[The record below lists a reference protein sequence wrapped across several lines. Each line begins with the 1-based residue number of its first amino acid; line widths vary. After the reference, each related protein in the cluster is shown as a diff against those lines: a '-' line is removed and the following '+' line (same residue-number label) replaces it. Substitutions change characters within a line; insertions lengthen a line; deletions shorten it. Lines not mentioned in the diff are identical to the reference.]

1 MKNIY
6 LLSCF
11 LFIGF
16 FAFFNAYG
24 TPVNN
29 LSFNG
34 TDQCMRISSHND
46 FNIGLDES
54 FTVSLWIKANSY
66 VSGQRYISKRDLN
79 IGDPGPSR
87 AGYEFW
93 SGNSASQCLAIN
105 TPKTTSANILS
116 VYSNRSISAGTWF
129 HAAMVV
135 NRSEQKIYM
144 YHNGTIVG
152 TSTATDMSQW
162 SVTNSVDVFIGAGYA
177 TGINNYMNGAVANV
191 RFYKKALS
199 SDEITADMGENDYS
213 ALSEDLKTSAVA
225 AYDFANN
232 NISGVKV
239 TDLTGRGHDGTLLNF
254 QIETANITNVALT
267 QNNKF
272 TGRSNAQDVIL
283 KANVLLGGTGMSTA
297 LNSVKINLDGTT
309 ALSDISAIKIYSTGS
324 TNLFDERTAE
334 NATLLGSFT
343 PVAGDMICNLESAN
357 LASGSNYLWITANV
371 ADNAVEGNKIDASL
385 SELTTAEETFTV
397 TNPSPEGSREI
408 LLVRKLIY
416 APGDYN
422 STNYRIPALIVAKD
436 NSLVIA
442 TDKRKYNETDLP
454 EDIDIIINRSEDG
467 GLTWSAPLTIAQGT
481 GVGAGFG
488 DAALAHTTEPN
499 GLICVFV
506 GGNGL
511 WESTVQSG
519 KKIKSYM
526 CKSSDNGKTWSEPRE
541 ITEYI
546 YGSTCSDPARQSWKA
561 SFFGSGNGL
570 LTSTGRIMFV
580 AAIREGSATSLN
592 NYVIYSDDNGET
604 WNISGKASTGGD
616 EAKVVELTDGRI
628 LMSIRHG
635 GARWYNISNDGGLTW
650 NATTSSWPEMQANAC
665 NGDIIRYTSV
675 NDGYETNRL
684 LHSVPNSTE
693 RKNVSVFVSY
703 DEGETWS
710 IKKSICPYQ
719 SVYSSLAILP
729 DGTIGAY
736 IEENPDGACS
746 LYFMNFT
753 LNWLTNGAD
762 TYMAPGTERT
772 EVPVFTPADGTKF
785 EEGSE
790 GQISIECE
798 TPNAKIYYT
807 TDGTVP
813 TTGSTLYEGVL
824 TITEGTTFKA
834 IAKADDMPQ
843 SIMVSATYSFPHYC
857 TPEGNIIRT
866 DRYLRSAS
874 FSGGIEPFS
883 SGTINT
889 ANSHSLYVDMT
900 SKILKAD
907 AGATI
912 TPSLSWTG
920 EWMHAYIFIDYNKD
934 KDFTDENETVSYSF
948 YNANLAEGGIQPGTN
963 SLGQTTYSNGNVT
976 SSNVPAFI
984 LPSDLAAGTYRM
996 RVKIDW
1002 NSLDPCGESD
1012 IIANGGTITDFTL
1025 EIPGVPDGI
1034 CGTLPNETIKISG
1047 ERDRIR
1053 FTGYTHSFAIEV
1065 FTTEGV
1071 LINKAILSGT
1081 TDIPASK
1088 GHYLVRV
1095 IDTKETSVHKVFVK

>member
-6 LLSCF
+6 LFFCF

-16 FAFFNAYG
+16 FASVSAYS

-29 LSFNG
+29 LAFNG
-34 TDQCMRISSHND
+34 SNQCMRISSHND
-46 FNIGLDES
+46 FNIGLEES

-66 VSGQRYISKRDLN
+66 VHGQRYISKRDLN

-87 AGYEFW
+87 AGYELW
-93 SGNSASQCLAIN
+93 SGNSSSQCLAIN
-105 TPKTTSANILS
+105 TPKTTSSNILS
-116 VYSNRSISAGTWF
+116 VFSNKSVNSGTWF
-129 HAAMVV
+129 HAAIVI
-135 NRSEQKIYM
+135 NRNEQKIYM
-144 YHNGTIVG
+144 YHNGSIVG
-152 TSTATDMSQW
+152 TSTATDMSEW
-162 SVTNSVDVFIGAGYA
+162 SVTNDIDVYVGAGYA
-177 TGINNYMNGAVANV
+177 TGISNYMNGAVANV

-199 SDEITADMGENDYS
+199 SDEISTDMGQNDFS
-213 ALSEDLKTSAVA
+213 ALPESLKTSAVA

-239 TDLTGRGHDGTLLNF
+239 TDLTGKGHDGTLLNF
-254 QIETANITNVALT
+254 PIETANITNVTLT
-267 QNNKF
+267 QNSKF
-272 TGRSNAQDVIL
+272 TGRGNAQDIIL
-283 KANVLLGGTGMSTA
+283 KANIQLGGTGNSTP

-309 ALSDISAIKIYSTGS
+309 DISDISTIKIYSTGS
-324 TNLFDERTAE
+324 TDRFDERTAAG
-334 NATLLGSFT
+334 ATLIGSFT
-343 PVAGDMICNLESAN
+343 PSEGDINCDLENAVLS
-357 LASGSNYLWITANV
+357 SGNNYLWITATV
-371 ADNAVEGNKIDASL
+371 SDNAIEGNNIDASF
-385 SELTTAEETFTV
+385 SALTTEKETFTV
-397 TNPSPEGSREI
+397 TNPSPTGYREI
-408 LLVRKLIY
+408 LLTRKLVY
-416 APGDYN
+416 APGDN
-422 STNYRIPALIVAKD
+422 GSTNYRIPALVVAKD

-454 EDIDIIINRSEDG
+454 QDIDIVINRSEDG
-467 GLTWSAPLTIAQGT
+467 GRTWSEPVTIAQGT
-481 GVGAGFG
+481 GVGHGFG
-488 DAALAHTTEPN
+488 DAALAHTTEEN

-506 GGNGL
+506 GGDGL

-541 ITEYI
+541 ITQYI
-546 YGSTCSDPARQSWKA
+546 YGTTCSDPSRQSWKA

-580 AAIREGSATSLN
+580 AAIREGYAQSLN
-592 NYVIYSDDNGET
+592 NYVIYSDDNGDT

-635 GARWYNISNDGGLTW
+635 GARWYNISDDGGLTW
-650 NATTSSWPEMQANAC
+650 NPTTSSWSEMQANAC

-693 RKNVSVFVSY
+693 RRNVSVFVSY

-753 LNWLTNGAD
+753 LDWLTNGAD

-790 GQISIECE
+790 GQISIECG

-807 TDGTVP
+807 TDGSVP
-813 TTGSTLYEGVL
+813 TTNSTLYERVI
-824 TITEGTTFKA
+824 TITEGTIFKA
-834 IAKADDMPQ
+834 IAKAENMPQ
-843 SIMVSATYSFPHYC
+843 SIMVTASYEFPHYC
-857 TPEGNIIRT
+857 TPEGTVTRT
-866 DRYLRSAS
+866 DRYLGSVS
-874 FSGGIEPFS
+874 FSGGIESFN

-889 ANSHSLYVDMT
+889 ASSRPLYVDMT
-900 SKILKAD
+900 SKVLKAD

-912 TPSLSWTG
+912 TPSLNWTG

-934 KDFTDENETVSYSF
+934 KDFTDENEIVSYSF
-948 YNANLAEGGIQPGTN
+948 YKENLTEGIQSGTN
-963 SLGQTTYSNGNVT
+963 SLGQTVQNNGGVST
-976 SSNVPAFI
+976 SNVPAFT
-984 LPSDLAAGTYRM
+984 LPADLAPGSYRL

-1002 NSLDPCGESD
+1002 NSLDPCGASD
-1012 IIANGGTITDFTL
+1012 IIANGGTITDFSL
-1025 EIPGVPDGI
+1025 EIPGIPDGI
-1034 CGTLPNETIKISG
+1034 CKPHSNKTIKIFG
-1047 ERDRIR
+1047 EQNKIR
-1053 FTGYTHSFAIEV
+1053 FTEYSQPLSVEI
-1065 FTTEGV
+1065 FTMEGILV
-1071 LINKAILSGT
+1071 NKTILLDTSEISAT
-1081 TDIPASK
+1081 K
-1088 GHYLVRV
+1088 GHYLIR
-1095 IDTKETSVHKVFVK
+1095 ITDTKETSVHKVFVK

>member
-1 MKNIY
+1 MRNIY

-11 LFIGF
+11 LIIGLF
-16 FAFFNAYG
+16 VSSGVYG
-24 TPVNN
+24 TPANN
-29 LSFNG
+29 LAFNG
-34 TDQCMRISSHND
+34 TNQCMRISSHSD
-46 FNIGLDES
+46 FNIGLEES

-66 VSGQRYISKRDLN
+66 VSGQRYLCKRDLN
-79 IGDPGPSR
+79 INNPGPSR

-93 SGNSASQCLAIN
+93 GGGSASQCLAIN
-105 TPKTTSANILS
+105 TPKTTTSNILS
-116 VYSNRSISAGTWF
+116 VYSNKSVSSGTWF

-144 YHNGTIVG
+144 YHNGAIVG
-152 TSTATDMSQW
+152 TSTVSDMSEW
-162 SVTNSVDVFIGAGYA
+162 SVTNSVDVFVGAGYA

-191 RFYKKALS
+191 RFYKKAFS
-199 SDEITADMGENDYS
+199 SDEINTDMGQNDFS
-213 ALSEDLKTSAVA
+213 ALPEDLKASAVA
-225 AYDFANN
+225 AYDFADS

-239 TDLTGRGHDGTLLNF
+239 TDLTGKGHDGTLLNF
-254 QIETANITNVALT
+254 PIETANITTVTLT
-267 QNNKF
+267 QNSKF
-272 TGRSNAQDVIL
+272 TGRSNTQDIIL
-283 KANVLLGGTGMSTA
+283 KANVQLGGTGNSIS
-297 LNSVKINLDGTT
+297 LNSVKINLEGTT
-309 ALSDISAIKIYSTGS
+309 NLSDISAIKIYSTGS
-324 TNLFDERTAE
+324 TNQFDERTAQ

-343 PVAGDMICNLESAN
+343 PVTGDMVCNLEEATLS
-357 LASGSNYLWITANV
+357 SGTNYLWITASI
-371 ADNAVEGNKIDASL
+371 ADNATEGNKIDASL
-385 SELTTAEETFTV
+385 SELTTDEETFTV
-397 TNPSPEGSREI
+397 TNPSPAGSREI
-408 LLVRKLIY
+408 LLTRKLVY
-416 APGDYN
+416 APGDN
-422 STNYRIPALIVAKD
+422 GSTNYRIPALIVAKD

-454 EDIDIIINRSEDG
+454 QDIDIIINRSEDG
-467 GLTWSAPLTIAQGT
+467 GRTWSAPVTIAQGT
-481 GVGAGFG
+481 GVGHGFG
-488 DAALAHTTEPN
+488 DAALARTTEEN

-506 GGNGL
+506 GGDGL

-526 CKSSDNGKTWSEPRE
+526 CKSSDNGKTWSEPKE
-541 ITEYI
+541 ITQYV

-580 AAIREGSATSLN
+580 AAIREGSAQSLN

-650 NATTSSWPEMQANAC
+650 NPTTSSWPEMQANAC

-684 LHSVPNSTE
+684 LHSVPNSTDRE
-693 RKNVSVFVSY
+693 NVSVFVSY

-753 LNWLTNGAD
+753 LDWLTNGAD
-762 TYMAPGTERT
+762 TYLAPGSERT
-772 EVPVFTPADGTKF
+772 AAPVFTPADGTKF

-790 GQISIECE
+790 GQISMECE

-807 TDGTVP
+807 TDGTIP
-813 TTGSTLYEGVL
+813 TTASTLYERSI

-834 IAKADDMPQ
+834 IAKAENMPQ
-843 SIMVSATYSFPHYC
+843 SIMVTATYSFPHYC
-857 TPEGNIIRT
+857 TPEGNITRT
-866 DRYLRSAS
+866 DRYLRNVS
-874 FSGGIEPFS
+874 FSGGIESFN

-889 ANSHSLYVDMT
+889 ATSRPLYADMT
-900 SKILKAD
+900 SKVLKAD
-907 AGATI
+907 AGAII
-912 TPSLSWTG
+912 TPSLNWTG

-934 KDFTDENETVSYSF
+934 KEFTGENEIVSYSF
-948 YNANLAEGGIQPGTN
+948 YKANLGDGVQPGTN
-963 SLGQTTYSNGNVT
+963 SLGETTYSNGSVT
-976 SSNVPAFI
+976 TSNVPAFT
-984 LPSDLAAGTYRM
+984 LPADLAAGTYRM

-1002 NSLDPCGESD
+1002 NSLDPCGASD
-1012 IIANGGTITDFTL
+1012 IIANGGSIVDFSL
-1025 EIPGVPDGI
+1025 EIPDVPDGI
-1034 CGTLPNETIKISG
+1034 CRPSSDETIKISG
-1047 ERDRIR
+1047 ERDRIKV
-1053 FTGYTHSFAIEV
+1053 TGYSHPFSIEI

-1071 LINKAILSGT
+1071 LINKTTLSGT
-1081 TDIPASK
+1081 SEIPAFK
-1088 GHYLVRV
+1088 GNYLVRV
-1095 IDTKETSVHKVFVK
+1095 TDMKRTSVHKIFVK